1 MKKITLIMLFASLF
15 MVANAT
21 DDKMSVTTTNGNTI
35 TIIGTE
41 SGLNIDEYKGKIIF
55 LEFFGHKCP
64 PCIRSIPHYKRLQAK
79 YKDKLAIVAIEVQGL
94 NDKELKSFVKEKG
107 INYTTIS
114 HEKAGNLIPYI
125 AKRAQWEGAIPF
137 LIVLDQKGNV
147 QLVQAGMLPESTLE
161 NLIKKLSK

>member
-41 SGLNIDEYKGKIIF
+41 SGLNIEEYKGKIVF

-64 PCIRSIPHYKRLQAK
+64 PCIRSIPHYKKLQAK

-94 NDKELKSFVKEKG
+94 NDKELRAFVKEKG

-137 LIVLDQKGNV
+137 LIVLDQDGTVK
-147 QLVQAGMLPESTLE
+147 LVQAGMLPQATLE